1 MQDSPQSKL
10 RYARSL
16 TGLSQEKFA
25 AALELSRST
34 IAQWEAEGD
43 VKFKTSPSRDNLIA
57 VARLAKIPL
66 FFFENDDVPIPRD
79 DAGIEIRDEIHLYG
93 LWRQYKEQFGD
104 KPSTA
109 SRPQQ
114 NRSATDNFLDAV
126 RLEVLPEKPD
136 LSTFGAY
143 GIDVGGVMLKAT
155 YIDDEKVI
163 YLLAYDWSGRS
174 IKGFYETVGYLS
186 VIGAYYPKLER
197 YIAVYMRETDT
208 ETSAERDKNRKRL
221 VAGMERI
228 GIKLVTVTRPS
239 ELAKIILEEEL
250 PF

>member
-1 MQDSPQSKL
+1 MQDSLQSKL

-25 AALELSRST
+25 QALDRSRST

-43 VKFKTSPSRDNLIA
+43 AKFKTSPSRDNLMS
-57 VARLAKIPL
+57 VARLAEVPL
-66 FFFENDDVPIPRD
+66 YFFENEAVPIPRD
-79 DAGIEIRDEIHLYG
+79 EAGIEISNRYQLQEIWQTFKAVY
-93 LWRQYKEQFGD
+93 GD
-104 KPSTA
+104 KPTTTRS
-109 SRPQQ
+109 SQ
-114 NRSATDNFLDAV
+114 NRGVLENFLEAV

-136 LSTFGAY
+136 LVAFGTY
-143 GIDVGGVMLKAT
+143 GITVGGVTLKAT
-155 YIDDEKVI
+155 YIDDGKVL
-163 YLLAYDWSGRS
+163 YLLAYDWSGQA

-186 VIGAYYPKLER
+186 VIAAYYPNLDR
-197 YIAVYMRETDT
+197 YIAIYMRETDK
-208 ETSAERDKNRKRL
+208 ETSEERDRHRKKL

-239 ELAKIILEEEL
+239 ELAKIILEEDI

>member
-79 DAGIEIRDEIHLYG
+79 DAGIEIREEVYLYDI
-93 LWRQYKEQFGD
+93 WRRYKEQFGD
-104 KPSTA
+104 KPT
-109 SRPQQ
+109 P
-114 NRSATDNFLDAV
+114 SAYRGGPTRAIDAFLEAV
-126 RLEVLPEKPD
+126 KLELRPEKPEIQA
-136 LSTFGAY
+136 LNNY
-143 GIDVGGVMLKAT
+143 IVDVGDLHFKTTYCDSYKVVYLLSYDASGKVVKGLYEAVGVLSIIGAHHPHKDR
-155 YIDDEKVI
+155 YIVI
-163 YLLAYDWSGRS
+163 YMA
-174 IKGFYETVGYLS
+174 
-186 VIGAYYPKLER
+186 
-197 YIAVYMRETDT
+197 ETDP
-208 ETSAERDKNRKRL
+208 EISKSREQHRAKLIHAIERLN
-221 VAGMERI
+221 
-228 GIKLVTVTRPS
+228 IKLVTVTRPS
-239 ELAKIILEEEL
+239 ELAKIILEEDL